1 MFKRLAGLFRL
12 DAKPQHQQ
20 PVATPMLGGAAQ
32 VAEAQPTHAATKD
45 ALQRF
50 MRVMTAHLD
59 SREGRRLADAVAA
72 GFDTL
77 EDAAEAFEEG
87 VLGEEGQKHGQW
99 LVIQVDWKAHEEI
112 EWQVAELASS
122 FGIPE
127 RWNWTTPPETRTVPD
142 GLCAVASW
150 AASLGYEL
158 MHLDFGHDAY
168 YALMVKREGA
178 GEAYQAARVAGLNVL
193 DTADFARVNA

>member
-20 PVATPMLGGAAQ
+20 PAAAPMLGGAAQ

-50 MRVMTAHLD
+50 MRVTTAHLD
-59 SREGRRLADAVAA
+59 SREGRRLADAVAT
-72 GFDTL
+72 GFDAV
-77 EDAAEAFEEG
+77 EDAAQAFEKG

-99 LVIQVDWKAHEEI
+99 LVIQLDWKAHEEI
-112 EWQVAELASS
+112 EWQAAELASS

-127 RWNWTTPPETRTVPD
+127 RWNWTTPLGTRTVPD
-142 GLCAVASW
+142 GLCAVAGW

-158 MHLDFGHDAY
+158 MHLDLGHDAY
-168 YALMVKREGA
+168 YALMVKREDA
-178 GEAYQAARVAGLNVL
+178 QEAYQAARAAGLDVL

>member
-1 MFKRLAGLFRL
+1 MFKRLAGLFRP

-20 PVATPMLGGAAQ
+20 SVATPVLDGAAQ
-32 VAEAQPTHAATKD
+32 VAKEQSTHAAAKD

-50 MRVMTAHLD
+50 MRMMTAHLD
-59 SREGRRLADAVAA
+59 PRESRRLADAVAT
-72 GFDTL
+72 GFDAF
-77 EDAAEAFEEG
+77 EDAAQAFEEG

-127 RWNWTTPPETRTVPD
+127 RWSWTTPLEARTVPD
-142 GLCAVASW
+142 GLCAVAGW
-150 AASLGYEL
+150 AAPLEYAVI
-158 MHLDFGHDAY
+158 HLDLGHDAY
-168 YALMVKREGA
+168 YALMVKREDA
-178 GEAYQAARVAGLNVL
+178 EEAYQAATAAGLDVL
-193 DTADFARVNA
+193 DTADFARANA

>member
-20 PVATPMLGGAAQ
+20 PVAAPTLGGAAQ
-32 VAEAQPTHAATKD
+32 VAEAQPTHAAAKD

-50 MRVMTAHLD
+50 MRMMTAHLD
-59 SREGRRLADAVAA
+59 PHEGRRLADAVAT
-72 GFDTL
+72 GFDAL

-127 RWNWTTPPETRTVPD
+127 RWSWTTPAETRTVPD
-142 GLCAVASW
+142 GLCAVAGW
-150 AASLGYEL
+150 AAPLGYAL
-158 MHLDFGHDAY
+158 MHLDLGHDAY
-168 YALMVKREGA
+168 YALMVKREDA
-178 GEAYQAARVAGLNVL
+178 QEAHQSARAAGLDAL